1 MKENFVVSF
10 EKNHVAQANLV
21 KAENGKQAR
30 DYFSYQNPKA
40 HIYGVRIDMVGYAR
54 RGMPVVEVPDGWEE
68 STLQIHLII
77 KKLYIR
83 RKNWSDKE
91 NRGVS
96 DADTPFSHQKK
107 GKI

>member
-40 HIYGVRIDMVGYAR
+40 HIYGVRIGRVCASRNASR
-54 RGMPVVEVPDGWEE
+54 RSSRWMGTG
-68 STLQIHLII
+68 
-77 KKLYIR
+77 KKALCKFIL
-83 RKNWSDKE
+83 S
-91 NRGVS
+91 
-96 DADTPFSHQKK
+96 
-107 GKI
+107 

>member
-54 RGMPVVEVPDGWEE
+54 RGMPVVEVPDGWEPGRKHFATSSYHKE
-68 STLQIHLII
+68 TL
-77 KKLYIR
+77 
-83 RKNWSDKE
+83 
-91 NRGVS
+91 
-96 DADTPFSHQKK
+96 HQEEELER
-107 GKI
+107 

>member
-40 HIYGVRIDMVGYAR
+40 HIYGVRIDR
-54 RGMPVVEVPDGWEE
+54 
-68 STLQIHLII
+68 
-77 KKLYIR
+77 
-83 RKNWSDKE
+83 
-91 NRGVS
+91 
-96 DADTPFSHQKK
+96 
-107 GKI
+107 